1 MNIFYNKQGIGDVL
15 LITLNFQ
22 DRVDV
27 QYEKNGDLVRIYD
40 EKTKKTIGF
49 NLFNASQYVTIE
61 EETGPVTITKEL
73 VERLNQIIHEKGF
86 NDELPV
92 DVSPKFVV
100 GYVKE
105 KKKHPHADKL
115 SVCLVDVGDE
125 ELQIVCGAPNVAS
138 GQKVVVAKIG
148 AVMPDGLVIR
158 PSELRGVQSNG
169 MICSARE
176 LQLPNAPQEKG
187 ILVLDDSYE
196 VGEAFPLN

>member
-1 MNIFYNKQGIGDVL
+1 M
-15 LITLNFQ
+15 
-22 DRVDV
+22 
-27 QYEKNGDLVRIYD
+27 
-40 EKTKKTIGF
+40 
-49 NLFNASQYVTIE
+49 
-61 EETGPVTITKEL
+61 
-73 VERLNQIIHEKGF
+73 ERLNQIIHEKGF

-115 SVCLVDVGDE
+115 SFCLVDVGDE

-138 GQKVVVAKIG
+138 GKVIVAKIG

-169 MICSARE
+169 MICSAVSFNCPTLLKKKE
-176 LQLPNAPQEKG
+176 YWCWTIHMKLAKLSP
-187 ILVLDDSYE
+187 
-196 VGEAFPLN
+196 